1 MDRLSP
7 VGPLALITLLGACSG
22 ETKTEKPT
30 QPAPSRVDAVVAAP
44 KKAVSTEGFCDSNPK
59 KPFAMP
65 PLDGAAPAAAT
76 TWRWVNVWATWCGP
90 CVEEMPRVA
99 GWEAKL
105 NAEGTPMDLEFLS
118 VDATADDVTKFRSAH
133 PDAPQ
138 GSRLQNLDQLSP
150 WLASIGL
157 DDNAVLPLQLFVNPA
172 GELACV
178 RMGAVSDDDYEI
190 VKAVLNGR

>member
-1 MDRLSP
+1 MLT
-7 VGPLALITLLGACSG
+7 LILLACSG
-22 ETKTEKPT
+22 DST
-30 QPAPSRVDAVVAAP
+30 APPPPPPSSRVEAVAAAP
-44 KKAVSTEGFCDSNPK
+44 KKDVATGEFCEANPGSTFEWPDLDS
-59 KPFAMP
+59 
-65 PLDGAAPAAAT
+65 DAPANADSWT
-76 TWRWVNVWATWCGP
+76 WVNVWATWCGP

-99 GWEAKL
+99 AWEAKL

-118 VDATADDVTKFRSAH
+118 VDATADDVTKFKSAH
-133 PDAPQ
+133 PNAPD